1 MGAGPDVNSFFG
13 IVTMLIAIPA
23 GVQVFNWI
31 LTMYKGKI
39 NLASPMYW
47 FIGFLVIFLIGGMS
61 GIFMASPP
69 ADFQVH
75 NSLFLVAH
83 FHTMIVG
90 VALFGIF
97 AGSTFWFPKIFGFKL
112 NEELDKR
119 AFWFWFVGFFV
130 AFVPLYLL
138 GFMGAP
144 RRIDHY
150 DSSTGWQP
158 LYITAMIGFII
169 ISCGIATQVYLVYKS
184 IKQRK
189 YHLDSTGDPWDGR
202 TLEWAAHSP
211 PPFYNFAVLPEITSQ
226 EVFWDMK
233 KQNLKP
239 EKKYEDIEC
248 FRNTG
253 IGIYISIFAF
263 FMAFAIVW
271 QVIWLIIFGAI
282 GVIVCLIAL
291 SFDDEL
297 EYVLPAAE
305 VAKIEEAYIKG

>member
-1 MGAGPDVNSFFG
+1 MAHVNSFFG

-47 FIGFLVIFLIGGMS
+47 FIGFLVIFMIGGMS

-97 AGSTFWFPKIFGFKL
+97 AGTTFWFPKIFGFKL
-112 NEELDKR
+112 NERLDKQ

-130 AFVPLYLL
+130 AFIHLYLL

-158 LYITAMIGFII
+158 LYITSMIGL
-169 ISCGIATQVYLVYKS
+169 Y
-184 IKQRK
+184 
-189 YHLDSTGDPWDGR
+189 
-202 TLEWAAHSP
+202 
-211 PPFYNFAVLPEITSQ
+211 
-226 EVFWDMK
+226 
-233 KQNLKP
+233 
-239 EKKYEDIEC
+239 
-248 FRNTG
+248 
-253 IGIYISIFAF
+253 
-263 FMAFAIVW
+263 
-271 QVIWLIIFGAI
+271 
-282 GVIVCLIAL
+282 
-291 SFDDEL
+291 
-297 EYVLPAAE
+297 
-305 VAKIEEAYIKG
+305 

>member
-1 MGAGPDVNSFFG
+1 
-13 IVTMLIAIPA
+13 
-23 GVQVFNWI
+23 
-31 LTMYKGKI
+31 
-39 NLASPMYW
+39 MYW
-47 FIGFLVIFLIGGMS
+47 FIGFLILFMIGGMS

-97 AGSTFWFPKIFGFKL
+97 AGTTFWFPKIFGFKL
-112 NEELDKR
+112 NERLDKL

-130 AFVPLYLL
+130 AFIPLYLL

-158 LYITAMIGFII
+158 LYITAMIGFIL
-169 ISCGIATQVYLVYKS
+169 ISCGIITQIYLVIKS

-189 YHLDSTGDPWDGR
+189 QHLDTTGDPWNGR

-211 PPFYNFAVLPEITSQ
+211 PPFYNFAIIPPITSY

-233 KQNLKP
+233 KEGWQP

-248 FRNTG
+248 FKNTG
-253 IGIYISIFAF
+253 MGIYISCFCF
-263 FMAFAIVW
+263 
-271 QVIWLIIFGAI
+271 
-282 GVIVCLIAL
+282 L
-291 SFDDEL
+291 SSFCDRL
-297 EYVLPAAE
+297 ANYLARHCRT
-305 VAKIEEAYIKG
+305 YWSYRLHYHSLL